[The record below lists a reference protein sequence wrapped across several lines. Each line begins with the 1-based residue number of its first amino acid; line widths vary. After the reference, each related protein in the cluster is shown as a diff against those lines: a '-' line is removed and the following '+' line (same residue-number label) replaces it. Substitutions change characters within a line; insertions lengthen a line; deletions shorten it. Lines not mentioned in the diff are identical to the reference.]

1 MPPAALMAVI
11 LLRADYPTS
20 APSVASVRAIRLSDR
35 TLANAAV
42 LLGKPACSVFVSG
55 FLSDTL

>member
-1 MPPAALMAVI
+1 MAVM
-11 LLRADYPTS
+11 LLRADCPTS

-42 LLGKPACSVFVSG
+42 LLGKPACSVFLSG
-55 FLSDTL
+55 SLSDTL